1 MKHVIT
7 TILGNFDVHMSYS
20 PAADDLTLNRLTAT
34 INKFATQPLV
44 IVADEYPE
52 LDTIKDSD
60 KIAELALEL
69 VDEADEAELEKAL
82 FESNRVGGGAAQM
95 VKLSLKKREID
106 FPKW

>member
-69 VDEADEAELEKAL
+69 VDEAELEKAL
-82 FESNRVGGGAAQM
+82 FNTTKVANGAGQK
-95 VKLSLKKREID
+95 VTLSLKKREIE
-106 FPKW
+106 FLSW